1 MFAKKSLRTKRN
13 RRLFFFLILAVLML
27 SGAQKVTAQEN
38 ARVAQLIEGAK
49 KEGSVSIYGSF
60 TGQLQARVEGRKF
73 LNRFK
78 EKYPFID
85 LQFVNVTG
93 TRVMQRVSTEYRAG
107 RYTADVIA
115 TSALYVYPLV
125 KAGLFGR
132 YASPERDAI
141 PANLKD
147 ADGYWT
153 SWFVP
158 LYSMAYNTRMVSS
171 QDAPKSFDDL
181 LDPKWKGKKIGI
193 EEGNSLKWFMT
204 HAARVGREKATA
216 YMQRLA
222 TQDPFY
228 KSGGGSTLSVQLLV
242 AGEFGIM
249 HAATV
254 HSILD
259 AQAKHAPVAW
269 ARTKEPHYAIP
280 ALIGIAA
287 RSPHPNASRLYI
299 DFVLSQEG
307 QTLLS
312 PVAEVPARKGVETT
326 PAGLLA
332 GMDLYPVRPEAFEKF
347 TEFQQVL
354 QNIYGGSSSRD
365 RG

>member
-1 MFAKKSLRTKRN
+1 MLGKKSPRTRHSDP
-13 RRLFFFLILAVLML
+13 LFFFLTLLVSML
-27 SGAQKVTAQEN
+27 SGVPGVHAQEN

-49 KEGSVSIYGSF
+49 KEGAVSIYGSF
-60 TGQLQARVEGRKF
+60 TGQLQARAEGRKF

-93 TRVMQRVSTEYRAG
+93 TRVMQRISTEYRAG

-125 KAGLFGR
+125 KAGLFGK

-141 PANLKD
+141 AANLKD
-147 ADGYWT
+147 AEGYWT

-158 LYSMAYNTRMVSS
+158 LYSLAYNTRMISS
-171 QDAPKSFDDL
+171 EEAPKSFDDL
-181 LDPKWKGKKIGI
+181 LDPKWRGKKIGL

-259 AQAKHAPVAW
+259 AQKKHAPVAW

-287 RSPHPNASRLYI
+287 RSPHPNASKLYV

-326 PAGLLA
+326 PAGFLA

-347 TEFQQVL
+347 AEFQQIL
-354 QNIYGGSSSRD
+354 RTIYGASS
-365 RG
+365 